1 MAIRIIATGGTID
14 DLDHDCI
21 EDMPEHHDSLI
32 PDALEQAC
40 VTADVIV
47 EVLMQ
52 KDSRIVTDED
62 RELMAEA
69 CRRSPE
75 DQIVLTHETYSLE
88 QTARYLGPLEIPKT
102 IVAID
107 AMVPLNKDR
116 SDALFNIGAG
126 MARTYTAAAFVKRN
140 MPIAFGTHFPLGQGG
155 LTDQEAVDVAEYFS
169 HMPRPDFPD
178 KVKDWPKGGK
188 PADARY

>member
-1 MAIRIIATGGTID
+1 MEQQMSIRVIATGGTID

-21 EDMPEHHDSLI
+21 EDMPEHHESLI

-40 VTADVIV
+40 VTADVVV

-69 CRRSPE
+69 CRRCPE
-75 DQIVLTHETYSLE
+75 DQIVLTHGTYSLE
-88 QTARYLGPLEIPKT
+88 HTARYLGPLEIPRT
-102 IVAID
+102 IVLIG
-107 AMVPLNKDR
+107 AMVPLNKER

-126 MARTYTAAAFVKRN
+126 ITAAQLLPHGVYVTMQGKVFGWDNVTKNRN
-140 MPIAFGTHFPLGQGG
+140 VMRF
-155 LTDQEAVDVAEYFS
+155 EAL
-169 HMPRPDFPD
+169 R
-178 KVKDWPKGGK
+178 
-188 PADARY
+188 